1 MRGMASVMLP
11 YNFCYMVQLELIPVG
26 PWYMYISALNYN
38 LLFTDGTMLTQN
50 KNMKT
55 DILLDNF
62 MVDLKNKAVFNNLYV
77 GYTS

>member
-11 YNFCYMVQLELIPVG
+11 YDFCYMVQLKLIPVG

-38 LLFTDGTMLTQN
+38 LLFTNGTMLTQN
-50 KNMKT
+50 ENMKT

-62 MVDLKNKAVFNNLYV
+62 MVDLHN
-77 GYTS
+77 